1 MNKLQIA
8 TISIL
13 WLKSFCDDDDDDDDD
28 DHGKDDDDDDGHDD
42 DDDDGHDD
50 DDDDDGHVVDD
61 GDDDGDIDAMS
72 AGKIFDWSIV
82 HTLDGIPVLL
92 AGNT

>member
-1 MNKLQIA
+1 MNKLSLA

-13 WLKSFCDDDDDDDDD
+13 WLKCFCDEDDDDDDY
-28 DHGKDDDDDDGHDD
+28 GHDS
-42 DDDDGHDD
+42 

-61 GDDDGDIDAMS
+61 GDDGGDVDAMS
-72 AGKIFDWSIV
+72 TGKIFDWSIV